1 MIGFARLSP
10 ISRARA
16 PEGGRRAGGSVR
28 VLAARSIAAAAYR
41 HGLALRDDAGTLAD
55 YTRRQPPEAHGLT
68 ARDPGGALTGWTQ
81 TGRLSRDQAA
91 EIGAL
96 WNAVEASEKRR
107 DSRLAVDWVVALP
120 HEAPPEAR
128 AAMAQQMAEAL
139 TRRHGVAVAWA
150 IHRPDPGKGDRNVHV
165 HLMAS
170 ARQAARGE
178 DGWTMGAKAVALDQR
193 KGLAAFKA
201 DAAAILDD
209 WAAAAGISNE
219 SRAWAR
225 ASLRGYK
232 AADRDAPEGLRR
244 TGTQHLGPALAAMER
259 AGEATAKGDAN
270 RARAAA
276 NRAAMAARAAHA
288 QADAA
293 AARVAQR
300 LRTPGPQAEPRPQAT
315 PHQDPGHQTRP
326 ETPRPQATH
335 ENQRPDP
342 GPRPQAAP
350 PEPPPT
356 RDPGPEQPRPQGR
369 TRPDLPP
376 IRDLPAYLAWT
387 IRMECRGTDADRA
400 RAQAGRIRALAW
412 AVETLGP
419 TDGARAYR
427 AAYDAAMARLGFKAG
442 PEADRLR
449 TPRDAVLRGAIAE
462 SGATAARPEPLTAWA
477 GGVLDRAAEIH
488 RRQPLDAF
496 TPWGWANSI
505 ARTPS
510 LPGKSRT
517 EREIER
523 GAARLA
529 ALLRMWQ
536 EQAAQQDA
544 PRDPGPWGGDEHRRA
559 AEAAAWARVWR
570 FAHRA
575 RDGPTL

>member
-10 ISRARA
+10 ISRARG
-16 PEGGRRAGGSVR
+16 PEGGKRAGGSAR
-28 VLAARSIAAAAYR
+28 PKAARSIAAAAYR
-41 HGLALRDDAGTLAD
+41 HGLALRDDAGVLAD

-68 ARDPGGALTGWTQ
+68 ARDSGGAIHGWTQ
-81 TGRLSRDQAA
+81 TGPLGPERAA

-96 WNAVEASEKRR
+96 WNTAEAAENRKDARI
-107 DSRLAVDWVVALP
+107 AVDWVVALP

-150 IHRPDPGKGDRNVHV
+150 IHRPDPGKGDERNFHA
-165 HLMAS
+165 HLMATTRE
-170 ARQAARGE
+170 AVRHPG
-178 DGWTMGAKAVALDQR
+178 GWTLGAKRRDLDQR
-193 KGLAAFKA
+193 QSLTAFKR
-201 DAAAILDD
+201 DVAAILDD
-209 WAAAAGISNE
+209 WAATAALAPE
-219 SRAWAR
+219 AR
-225 ASLRGYK
+225 AAARDALRGYK
-232 AADRDAPEGLRR
+232 SADAHAPDGLRR
-244 TGTQHLGPALAAMER
+244 TGTHHLGPALTAIER
-259 AGEATAKGDAN
+259 AGQQTAKGNEN

-300 LRTPGPQAEPRPQAT
+300 LR
-315 PHQDPGHQTRP
+315 DPGARKPEPRP

-335 ENQRPDP
+335 EDQRADP

-356 RDPGPEQPRPQGR
+356 RDPGPGPQGCRPEQPRPQSR

-419 TDGARAYR
+419 KDGATAYR

-462 SGATAARPEPLTAWA
+462 SGATAARPEPLGAWA

-496 TPWGWANSI
+496 TPWGWANST
-505 ARTPS
+505 ARAP
-510 LPGKSRT
+510 SRT

-536 EQAAQQDA
+536 DQAARQDE
-544 PRDPGPWGGDEHRRA
+544 PPDPPPWGGDEHRRA

-570 FAHRA
+570 STPRA